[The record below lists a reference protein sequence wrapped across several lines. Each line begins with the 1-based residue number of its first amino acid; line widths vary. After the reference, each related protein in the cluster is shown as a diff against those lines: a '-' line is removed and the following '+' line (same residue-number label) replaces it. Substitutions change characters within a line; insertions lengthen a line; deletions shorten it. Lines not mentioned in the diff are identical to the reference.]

1 MTLACSFPL
10 FRISSVP
17 TPQPHIAVIGSTNID
32 FVVHVA
38 RFAQPGETLHV
49 HSSTTGLGGKGANQA
64 IAVARL
70 GQEVALAGWTGR
82 DMLADMARTTLEQAR
97 VNTRWLMEDPAAGTG
112 RAFIT
117 IDHAGENQILV
128 DGGANMRHGA
138 EAASRLAPALDQA
151 ILVMMQMEM
160 PPALVLEM
168 ARQARARAIPVML
181 DPAPVPAGGLPEDL
195 YALTD
200 ILTPN
205 ERETRDLTGIEPTDE
220 TTALQA
226 ARILHAR
233 GVRTAIIKLGHRG
246 VAYSAP
252 DGQGFVPP
260 FHVRAVDTVA
270 AGDCFNAGLACALAR
285 GAAIGE
291 AVRFA
296 AACGALATTRPGA
309 AQAAPDGKE
318 VAALLDQQPPADLA

>member
-1 MTLACSFPL
+1 M
-10 FRISSVP
+10 P
-17 TPQPHIAVIGSTNID
+17 TSHIAVIGSTNID

-38 RFAQPGETLHV
+38 RFARPGETLHV

-64 IAVARL
+64 IAVAKL
-70 GQEVALAGWTGR
+70 GQDVALAGWTGA
-82 DMLADMARTTLEQAR
+82 DMLADMARTTLEQAG
-97 VNTRWLMEDPAAGTG
+97 VNTRWLMKDPAAGTG

-117 IDHAGENQILV
+117 IDPTGENQILV
-128 DGGANMRHGA
+128 DGGANMTHAA
-138 EAASRLAPALDQA
+138 EACPLLCPVLDHA
-151 ILVMMQMEM
+151 TLVMMQMEM
-160 PPALVLEM
+160 SPALVLAI
-168 ARQARARAIPVML
+168 ARQAHARSIPVML
-181 DPAPVPAGGLPEDL
+181 DPAPVPVDGLPEDL
-195 YALTD
+195 YALAD

-205 ERETRDLTGIEPTDE
+205 ERETRDLTGIEPIDE
-220 TTALQA
+220 ATALQA

-233 GVRTAIIKLGHRG
+233 GTRTAIIKLGHRG

-252 DGQGFVPP
+252 DGQGFIPP

-270 AGDCFNAGLACALAR
+270 AGDSFNAGLACALAR
-285 GAAIGE
+285 GAVIGE

-309 AQAAPDGKE
+309 AQAAPDMEE